1 MFLILFPLLYFLAGV
16 DKVVRMILAPPGTL
30 TSVHM
35 RCDASWEFYQT
46 ACNLGPG
53 DPATDH
59 IFLNQLSGVFS
70 ANIYKM
76 VRETDCEMIS
86 SKMFNGV

>member
-1 MFLILFPLLYFLAGV
+1 MS
-16 DKVVRMILAPPGTL
+16 T
-30 TSVHM
+30 
-35 RCDASWEFYQT
+35 CDASWEFYQT

-59 IFLNQLSGVFS
+59 TFLNQLSGVFS
-70 ANIYKM
+70 ANVYKI

-86 SKMFNGV
+86 KMFNGVRAEKNEKETPIWGVAQFGEMSYPGI